1 MAQDLGSAIL
11 AGIQGV
17 QEGARQRQAML
28 MQQQELEL
36 AKQRGER
43 EQRQLDLYS
52 RNVESEISKR
62 DADLQQSLRTN
73 LQTRVKQEGDSLVGQ
88 ARTSGYFDVN
98 DRQNPFKKDKLIA
111 DLKDPAKRP
120 MAEQILVR
128 MANHERSLG
137 RLDENNLEQDDFQF
151 TGLDQEALA
160 QGKVVVVGR
169 YKSTGEPGVSTVG
182 GTNRPDDPVYARDFT
197 DAAND
202 IGVYFRGSLL
212 DRGSNMG
219 ASSAYTRSVIAAE
232 ASEFDQKQSTTF
244 GNNTLIRQV
253 LPASSQ
259 LLGREGGRAALAA
272 ISATEG
278 NPEEQRKVL
287 LGIAETLNRRGANIQ
302 VPAWMQKKPADRDKE
317 IIEPQNAT
325 QKPTADASRF
335 NLAGDPGQ
343 RGATAVATLLGV
355 DAKEPTLADI
365 ENRIK
370 RKISQA
376 NAATGDKRIQLER
389 ELSEL
394 QASRTAQV
402 KRINKA
408 GFNSIETELSALK
421 ADRAKAAPDRR
432 AAFDKKIG
440 ELESRRGRYVQA
452 GYTTP
457 AMETEQYQEFQG
469 RVLDKIQNLSAEE
482 ALALVQEGRIQFTDA
497 DRAAMMV
504 RAQEAG
510 VTSNAQIKK
519 LPYKEQI
526 ALRSMMYAWS
536 DNPAERESI
545 RDEMS
550 NLATTGILSMSKKD
564 LDTSNRQWFDS
575 FTNRGVLELNRA
587 KFIYDQ
593 WNDQQNR
600 LAKSLETGDNWRKEV
615 REIQSGYNQM
625 LWYGKGPGGVEID
638 DKGYTGKLDMDRV
651 KGATRFYLP
660 NLILDTRQA
669 IAAGNGRRHLQA
681 VNSITSTALAA
692 VAENGTGGF
701 FNWIASLARPS
712 ASGVVGAG
720 TDFDLS
726 RFRPEYDASG
736 DITGFY
742 YTTESGKA
750 AGRFFTAQQVQEGL
764 DPELFE
770 VLVSA
775 VKLHEQARKKEED

>member
-1 MAQDLGSAIL
+1 MAQDVGSAIL

-17 QEGARQRQAML
+17 QENARQRQAML
-28 MQQQELEL
+28 IQQQELEL

-43 EQRQLDLYS
+43 EQKQLDLYS

-137 RLDENNLEQDDFQF
+137 RLDENDLAEDDFQF
-151 TGLDQEALA
+151 TGLDQNALA

-182 GTNRPDDPVYARDFT
+182 GTNRPDDPVYVRDFT

-232 ASEFDQKQSTTF
+232 ASEFDQKQSTSS

-287 LGIAETLNRRGANIQ
+287 LGITEILNRRGANIQ
-302 VPAWMQKKPADRDKE
+302 VPAWMQKKATGRDKD
-317 IIEPQNAT
+317 IIEPQQAT
-325 QKPTADASRF
+325 PSSLVADPNSPIGISIDISPAAKAVPGSPETIRRLDLDIKKKTA
-335 NLAGDPGQ
+335 
-343 RGATAVATLLGV
+343 
-355 DAKEPTLADI
+355 E
-365 ENRIK
+365 
-370 RKISQA
+370 A
-376 NAATGDKRIQLER
+376 NAATGDKRIALER
-389 ELSEL
+389 ELSAL
-394 QASRTAQV
+394 QETRTAQV

-408 GFNSIETELSALK
+408 GFNSVETELSALK

-440 ELESRRGRYVQA
+440 ELESRRGRYIQA

-457 AMETEQYQEFQG
+457 AMETQQYQEFQG
-469 RVLDKIQNLSAEE
+469 RILDKIQNLSAEDT
-482 ALALVQEGRIQFTDA
+482 LALVQEGRIQFTDA
-497 DRAAMMV
+497 DRAAMAV

-564 LDTSNRQWFDS
+564 LDDSNRGWFTAYTARAQLDLNKAEFLYKQWS
-575 FTNRGVLELNRA
+575 
-587 KFIYDQ
+587 
-593 WNDQQNR
+593 DQQTR
-600 LAKSLETGDNWRKEV
+600 LSKALETGENWRKEI
-615 REIQSGYNQM
+615 RDTQSGYNQM
-625 LWYGKGPGGVEID
+625 IWYGKGPGGVEID
-638 DKGYTGKLDMDRV
+638 DKGYTGKLDLDRV

-660 NLILDTRQA
+660 NLIQDTRQA
-669 IAAGNGRRHLQA
+669 LASGNGRRHLQA
-681 VNSITSTALAA
+681 TNAMTSTALAA

-701 FNWIASLARPS
+701 FNWVASLARPS

-720 TDFDLS
+720 TDFNLS
-726 RFRPEYDASG
+726 RFRPEFDSNNN
-736 DITGFY
+736 ITGFY

-750 AGRFFTAQQVQEGL
+750 AGRFFTAQQVKEGL
-764 DPELFE
+764 DPELYE

-775 VKLHEQARKKEED
+775 VMLNEEARNKEED

>member
-1 MAQDLGSAIL
+1 M
-11 AGIQGV
+11 
-17 QEGARQRQAML
+17 
-28 MQQQELEL
+28 
-36 AKQRGER
+36 
-43 EQRQLDLYS
+43 
-52 RNVESEISKR
+52 
-62 DADLQQSLRTN
+62 
-73 LQTRVKQEGDSLVGQ
+73 
-88 ARTSGYFDVN
+88 
-98 DRQNPFKKDKLIA
+98 
-111 DLKDPAKRP
+111 
-120 MAEQILVR
+120 
-128 MANHERSLG
+128 
-137 RLDENNLEQDDFQF
+137 DENDLAEDDFQF
-151 TGLDQEALA
+151 TGLDQNALA

-182 GTNRPDDPVYARDFT
+182 GTNRPDDPVYVRDFT

-219 ASSAYTRSVIAAE
+219 ASSAYTRSVISAE
-232 ASEFDQKQSTTF
+232 ASEFDQKQSTSS

-287 LGIAETLNRRGANIQ
+287 LGITETLNRRGANIQ
-302 VPAWMQKKPADRDKE
+302 VPAWMQKKATGRDKE
-317 IIEPQNAT
+317 IIEPERFTGQSVT
-325 QKPTADASRF
+325 SRVDIM
-335 NLAGDPGQ
+335 GDPGQ
-343 RGATAVATLLGV
+343 RAASAAMALTGLGNSQTL
-355 DAKEPTLADI
+355 ANAREPALADI
-365 ENRIK
+365 DNKIK
-370 RKISQA
+370 RKTAEA
-376 NAATGDKRIQLER
+376 NAATGDKRIALER
-389 ELSEL
+389 ELSAL
-394 QASRTAQV
+394 QETRTAQV

-408 GFNSIETELSALK
+408 GFNSVETELSALK

-440 ELESRRGRYVQA
+440 ELESRRGRYIQA

-457 AMETEQYQEFQG
+457 AMETQQYQEFQG
-469 RVLDKIQNLSAEE
+469 RILDKIQNLSAEDT
-482 ALALVQEGRIQFTDA
+482 LALVQEGRIQFTDA
-497 DRAAMMV
+497 DRAAMAV

-564 LDTSNRQWFDS
+564 LDDSNRGWFTAYTARAQLD
-575 FTNRGVLELNRA
+575 LNKA
-587 KFIYDQ
+587 EFLYKQ
-593 WNDQQNR
+593 WNDERTR
-600 LAKSLETGDNWRKEV
+600 LSKALETAENWRKEI
-615 REIQSGYNQM
+615 RDTQSGYNQM
-625 LWYGKGPGGVEID
+625 IWYGEGPGGVKVD
-638 DKGYTGKLDMDRV
+638 NKGYTGKLDLDRV
-651 KGATRFYLP
+651 KGATRFYLS
-660 NLILDTRQA
+660 NLVQDTQQA
-669 IAAGNGRRHLQA
+669 LASGNGRRHLQA
-681 VNSITSTALAA
+681 TNAMTSTALAA

-701 FNWIASLARPS
+701 FNWVASFARPS

-720 TDFDLS
+720 TDFNLS
-726 RFRPEYDASG
+726 RFRPEFDSNNN
-736 DITGFY
+736 ITGFY

-750 AGRFFTAQQVQEGL
+750 AGRFFTAQQVKEGL
-764 DPELFE
+764 DPELYE

-775 VKLHEQARKKEED
+775 VMLNEEARNKEED